1 MTEHWVPHLYTKHSP
16 VQQSLA
22 IEMLEQENL
31 NKKLKILDVGCGD
44 GKITNWIVDSSSS
57 SSVTGLDASSDMIT
71 FARENYAKCNF
82 IHQRIEQYSEAN
94 AFDLVTSFNCL
105 HWIENI
111 RSALHNIYQS
121 MQSGARFIG
130 LIYPR
135 CELLWQAAE
144 ILEKSS
150 DYHHYFKNFS
160 NPYQFHTLASFKQ
173 LLIKAG
179 FDEAKITLCQESRSF
194 CFSTEETLYNYV
206 LGWLPHAKITP
217 PEFLQSWITVFR
229 RLTEQ
234 TQKNDIVMDYD
245 VIMFTCNK

>member
-1 MTEHWVPHLYTKHSP
+1 MTEKWVPHLYTKHSP

-22 IEMLEQENL
+22 IEMLEQEKL
-31 NKKLKILDVGCGD
+31 NKKLNILDVGCGD
-44 GKITNWIVDSSSS
+44 GKITNWIVGRSPS
-57 SSVTGLDASSDMIT
+57 SSVTGLDASNDMII

-82 IHQRIEQYSEAN
+82 IHKSIEDYTKAN
-94 AFDLVTSFNCL
+94 IFDLVTSFNCL

-121 MQSGARFIG
+121 MQSEARFIG

-144 ILEKSS
+144 ILEVSKK
-150 DYHHYFKNFS
+150 YQHFFEHFS
-160 NPYQFHTLASFKQ
+160 NPYQFHTLESFKQ

-179 FDEAKITLCQESRSF
+179 FDETKITLCQESRSF
-194 CFSTEETLYNYV
+194 CFPTEEALYNYI

-217 PEFLQSWITVFR
+217 PDFLKAWVTVYR

-234 TQKNDIVMDYD
+234 TQKNDIVMDYN